1 MNDTVYVLL
10 IILANLVFGF
20 AIIYSYLK
28 FLKKIDIKTR
38 IKILVIPMILIGI
51 ANVIFIID
59 LYYKSDAA
67 NHI

>member
-1 MNDTVYVLL
+1 MNDIIYILL

-28 FLKKIDIKTR
+28 FLRKIDIKTR
-38 IKILVIPMILIGI
+38 IKILVIPMILFGI
-51 ANVIFIID
+51 ANAIFIID
-59 LYYKSDAA
+59 LYYKGDAA